1 MWNSI
6 VSVPGDCLF
15 IYYEKIRD
23 YNRIKSEGCFFDFSF
38 IINFLPVMIHYCFF
52 LLM

>member
-6 VSVPGDCLF
+6 VSVPDHCRF
-15 IYYEKIRD
+15 MYYEKIRD
-23 YNRIKSEGCFFDFSF
+23 YNRIKSELWFYIFSF
-38 IINFLPVMIHYCFF
+38 IVNFLPVILHYCFF